1 MLTEPQRAAVLSKPF
16 HPLAHSITPQMED
29 EILKRMTAQDEVKD
43 FVNRQ
48 PKNHD
53 EMTISQFNIVKVLTE
68 TPQTTRQVRDKTNSG
83 AYRLLSMFVRCGCV
97 RKEMR
102 YVGGSVVS
110 TAFWSRGPRFADV
123 MAKNQSVDQMELS
136 V

>member
-1 MLTEPQRAAVLSKPF
+1 MLTPAQQTAAIKNAFMVPSF
-16 HPLAHSITPQMED
+16 ITLEMED
-29 EILKRMTAQDEVKD
+29 TLREEMTAEPEVKD

-48 PKNHD
+48 PQNHD
-53 EMTISQFNIVKVLTE
+53 DMTIAQFNIVKVLTE
-68 TPQTTRQVRDKTNSG
+68 VPQTTRQVKEKTNSG

-102 YVGGSVVS
+102 YVNGSVVS

-123 MAKNQSVDQMELS
+123 MAKNSGV
-136 V
+136 VA